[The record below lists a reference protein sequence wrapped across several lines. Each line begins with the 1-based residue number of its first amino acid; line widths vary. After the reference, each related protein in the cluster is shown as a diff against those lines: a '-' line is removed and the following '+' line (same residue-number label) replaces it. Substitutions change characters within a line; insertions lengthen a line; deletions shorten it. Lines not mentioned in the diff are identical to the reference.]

1 MALDLYH
8 KVLAKLYEVTEG
20 KESQIIDLKDM
31 VKRQGFLGSYT
42 DIFQFL
48 SIQGWIMETAK
59 ADYVKITH
67 WGVKEAKKTQSG
79 LPDASQ
85 ELKKDADKLVKNIKD
100 FLITAEEFA
109 DETSEENFKYLED
122 KVDEIK
128 SAINKL
134 KDNI

>member
-20 KESQIIDLKDM
+20 KESQIVDLKDM
-31 VKRQGFLGSYT
+31 VKAQGFLGSYP

-48 SIQGWIMETAK
+48 SIQGWIMETSK

-109 DETSEENFKYLED
+109 DETSEDNFTYLEN

-134 KDNI
+134 KENI

>member
-1 MALDLYH
+1 MTLDLYH

-20 KESQIIDLKDM
+20 KESQIVDLKDL
-31 VKRQGFLGSYT
+31 VKTQGFLGSYH

-48 SIQGWIMETAK
+48 SIQGWIMETSK

-67 WGVKEAKKTQSG
+67 WGVKEAKKMQSG
-79 LPDASQ
+79 LPDASL
-85 ELKKDADKLVKNIKD
+85 EVKREAEKLIKYIKE

-109 DETSEENFKYLED
+109 AETSKENFKFLENNL
-122 KVDEIK
+122 DEIK
-128 SAINKL
+128 SVMSKL

>member
-8 KVLAKLYEVTEG
+8 KVLAKLFEVTEG
-20 KESQIIDLKDM
+20 KQTQIIDLKDL
-31 VKRQGFLGSYT
+31 VKNQGFLGSYH

-48 SIQGWIMETAK
+48 SIQGWIMETSK

-85 ELKKDADKLVKNIKD
+85 ELKSEAEKLVKNVKD
-100 FLITAEEFA
+100 LLITAEEFA
-109 DETSEENFKYLED
+109 AKTSEGNFNYLEN

-128 SAINKL
+128 SAINRL
-134 KDNI
+134 KNNI

>member
-1 MALDLYH
+1 MTLDLYH
-8 KVLAKLYEVTEG
+8 KVLSKLYEVTEG
-20 KESQIIDLKDM
+20 KESQIVDLKDM
-31 VKRQGFLGSYT
+31 VKTQGFLGSYH

-48 SIQGWIMETAK
+48 SIQGWIMETSK

-85 ELKKDADKLVKNIKD
+85 ELKKEADKLVKNIKD

-109 DETSEENFKYLED
+109 DETSKDKFKYLEN

-128 SAINKL
+128 SVINKL
-134 KDNI
+134 KVNI

>member
-1 MALDLYH
+1 MTLDLYH

-20 KESQIIDLKDM
+20 KESQIVDLKDM
-31 VKRQGFLGSYT
+31 VKTQGFLGSYP

-48 SIQGWIMETAK
+48 SIQGWIMETSK

-67 WGVKEAKKTQSG
+67 WGVKEAKKSQSG

-85 ELKKDADKLVKNIKD
+85 ELKNEADKLVKNIKD

-109 DETSEENFKYLED
+109 DKTSEDNFKHLEN

-128 SAINKL
+128 SVINIL

>member
-1 MALDLYH
+1 MKLDLYH
-8 KVLAKLYEVTEG
+8 EVLLKLYEVTEG
-20 KESQIIDLKDM
+20 KDSQIIDLKDM
-31 VKRQGFLGSYT
+31 VKTQGFLGSYP

-48 SIQGWIMETAK
+48 SIQGWIMETSK

-67 WGVKEAKKTQSG
+67 WGVKEAKKSQSG
-79 LPDASQ
+79 LPDVSQ
-85 ELKKDADKLVKNIKD
+85 ELKNEADRLILNIKE

-109 DETSEENFKYLED
+109 AETTESNFKYLES

-128 SAINKL
+128 SAINRL